1 MNVRRILAVAD
12 CAHNACLEEAVWR
25 RLAPLFSRGATV
37 DALLVR
43 SSRELCSRL
52 AAQGIR
58 VRLAETQGSPGWA
71 AIRNL
76 AAMARAA
83 EATVL
88 YAHGEFAHMLCA
100 LTGPLLG
107 VPVIA
112 HLLRGASL
120 VDAHAYALCRSTVI
134 VPTDFVRSQALA
146 VGCGDVVVVA
156 TPACFDARR
165 PGRSSAGMVIAG
177 WAGAWHEDDDPQL
190 FLRAA
195 ATVARALPH
204 LRFVMSVPASAT
216 ASGRAEAAKSLAG
229 RALVIPLRFGTHG
242 FTEHVDLYVHTARHD
257 VIHVTLADALAA
269 GLPVVATTAGGSIE
283 LLASGAAPAA
293 SCCAH
298 LYRPGDEQALV
309 RALGNACC
317 SLDARP
323 APSACGSGR
332 STLDDAATFVDA
344 ILDQRAARDPR
355 PTPGSATRTV
365 V

>member
-1 MNVRRILAVAD
+1 MTKRRIMAVAD
-12 CAHNACLEEAVWR
+12 CAHDACLEEAVWR

-37 DALLVR
+37 HALLIR
-43 SSRELCSRL
+43 SSRELCARL

-58 VRLAETQGSPGWA
+58 VRLAETHGSPGWT

-83 EATVL
+83 EATAL

-112 HLLRGASL
+112 HLLRSASL

-134 VPTDFVRSQALA
+134 VATDYARSQALA
-146 VGCGDVVVVA
+146 VGCGNVAVVA

-165 PGRSSAGMVIAG
+165 AKSSRAGIVIAG
-177 WAGAWHEDDDPQL
+177 WAGAWHENDDPEL

-195 ATVARALPH
+195 AAVARDSPR
-204 LRFVMSVPASAT
+204 LRFLMSVPASAT
-216 ASGRAEAAKSLAG
+216 EGCRAEAAERLPG
-229 RALVIPLRFGTHG
+229 RVLVVPLRFGTHG
-242 FTEHVDLYVHTARHD
+242 FTENIDLYVHTARHD

-283 LLASGAAPAA
+283 LLASAAPAA
-293 SCCAH
+293 SCAH
-298 LYRPGDEQALV
+298 LYRTGDEQALV
-309 RALGNACC
+309 CALRNACN
-317 SLDARP
+317 SLDARQASP
-323 APSACGSGR
+323 AHGSGR

-344 ILDQRAARDPR
+344 ILDRRVASHPR
-355 PTPGSATRTV
+355 PTPGSPTPTV